1 MKYPKDIDDK
11 RVDVA
16 NIDRETIWY
25 ESLYVKLCWFKC
37 IAMIYGQVQV
47 FKVERLPKTKYTK
60 FPTT

>member
-37 IAMIYGQVQV
+37 IAMICGKVQV
-47 FKVERLPKTKYTK
+47 FQVARLLETEYTMTK
-60 FPTT
+60 F